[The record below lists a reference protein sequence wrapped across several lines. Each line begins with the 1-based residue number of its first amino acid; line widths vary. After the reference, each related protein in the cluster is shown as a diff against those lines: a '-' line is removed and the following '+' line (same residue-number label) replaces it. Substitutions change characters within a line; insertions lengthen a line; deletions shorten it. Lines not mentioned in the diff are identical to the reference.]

1 MMSKECMGTVEV
13 YNSNGRPYNIS
24 CGGTNYYGQ
33 SQLCPNCEQ
42 NESAR
47 QSHQRHLHNANA
59 DNEWLRSAGYGEI

>member
-1 MMSKECMGTVEV
+1 MYKECMGSFEV

-33 SQLCPNCEQ
+33 SQLCPNCED

-47 QSHQRHLHNANA
+47 EAHHRHLANA
-59 DNEWLRSAGYGEI
+59 EADNSWLRSAGWGEM